1 MPYDSVIIRTGD
13 KMTTILLVEDELEIQ
28 KRIQI
33 ALIQDGFQVLTADDG
48 EMALTMFD
56 KYDFDM
62 ILLDMMLPKIAGEHV
77 LKKIRD
83 KSDIP
88 IIIISALTDELIQLN
103 AFENKADDYVVK
115 PFSMGILV
123 HKVKALL
130 RRTNTVMSEIVKVEG
145 LELQIDNYI
154 ATYDGEVIDFTT
166 KEFELLQLLLF
177 NRGKVFSREEL
188 LTLIWGYDFFGDA
201 RNIDVHIKNIRKKLP
216 IDIIKTV
223 KGIGYRI
230 ESDRI

>member
-1 MPYDSVIIRTGD
+1 MS
-13 KMTTILLVEDELEIQ
+13 TILLVEDELEIQ
-28 KRIQI
+28 KHIQI
-33 ALIQDGFQVLTADDG
+33 SLIQEGFQVLTASDG
-48 EMALTMFD
+48 EEALKMFK

-62 ILLDMMLPKIAGEHV
+62 ILLDMMLPGKSGEEV
-77 LKKIRD
+77 LKIIREE
-83 KSDIP
+83 SNVP

-103 AFENKADDYVVK
+103 AFENEADDYVVK

-123 HKVKALL
+123 HKIKALL
-130 RRTNTVMSEIVKVEG
+130 RRSNASHSEVVKAEG
-145 LELQIDNYI
+145 LELQVDNYI
-154 ATYDGEVIDFTT
+154 ITYDNETLDFTT
-166 KEFELLQLLLF
+166 KEFELLQLLLV

-216 IDIIKTV
+216 IDLIKTV

-230 ESDRI
+230 ESENL

>member
-88 IIIISALTDELIQLN
+88 IIIISALTDELIRLN

-154 ATYDGEVIDFTT
+154 ATYDGELIDFTT
-166 KEFELLQLLLF
+166 KEFEL
-177 NRGKVFSREEL
+177 
-188 LTLIWGYDFFGDA
+188 
-201 RNIDVHIKNIRKKLP
+201 
-216 IDIIKTV
+216 
-223 KGIGYRI
+223 
-230 ESDRI
+230 